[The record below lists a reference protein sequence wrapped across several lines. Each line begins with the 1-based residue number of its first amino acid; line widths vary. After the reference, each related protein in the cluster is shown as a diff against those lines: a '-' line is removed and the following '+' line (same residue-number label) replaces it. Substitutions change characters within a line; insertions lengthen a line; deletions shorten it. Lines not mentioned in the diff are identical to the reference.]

1 MFSSLQLLPP
11 LPEIITYAG
20 DPVRGAGWYGRQGA
34 LHTIAIRALNFRGR
48 LTIQACETLIP
59 IETDWR
65 TVLPAAVPY
74 FQYPLPGYIV
84 PPNNMGETSN
94 ISFSFLGNVVWLR
107 ASVDRRYLILPFDTP
122 LQIMPYGAIDSVM
135 VNY

>member
-1 MFSSLQLLPP
+1 
-11 LPEIITYAG
+11 
-20 DPVRGAGWYGRQGA
+20 
-34 LHTIAIRALNFRGR
+34 
-48 LTIQACETLIP
+48 
-59 IETDWR
+59 
-65 TVLPAAVPY
+65 
-74 FQYPLPGYIV
+74 
-84 PPNNMGETSN
+84 MGETSN